1 VADSLLVTA
10 DSVAMVSDAVATG
23 KPIGLIPVRPTFGG
37 RLMMSLMERLR
48 PGRRMHPRDLRFF
61 WEALN
66 NEGLVGTVAEP
77 RGGRVPDLNR
87 IVATRVRA
95 VLNAGSGAS
104 R

>member
-1 VADSLLVTA
+1 IFATA
-10 DSVAMVSDAVATG
+10 DSVAIVSDAIATG
-23 KPIGLIPVRPTFGG
+23 KPVGLIPVRPTFGG
-37 RLMMSLMERLR
+37 RLMMSLTERVR

-61 WEALN
+61 WEALDN
-66 NEGLVGTVAEP
+66 DGLIGTVAEP

-87 IVATRVRA
+87 IVATRVKA